1 MELIPIKVVKQCL
14 KLFLFWF
21 GDKNPL
27 LYRPLSLTSFI
38 NCSNCVVHIVV
49 HLALLPVWLL
59 STKLDYI
66 LKYISVYFQRNFFS
80 FLCFFPFL
88 CLYCFLNL
96 FSSFPVLLFVSF
108 CCFLSWSLISLF
120 HLGWNWSTYNSLDL
134 ELIKLTTHWAD
145 RSVRGRPTISIL
157 VRRPKWI

>member
-1 MELIPIKVVKQCL
+1 MRKNKGYLSGEPDLLFFCICLSLFHVFPVYLHFPMELIPIKVVKQCL

-21 GDKNPL
+21 GYKNPL

-66 LKYISVYFQRNFFS
+66 LKYISVYFQRNFFPFSVS
-80 FLCFFPFL
+80 FLFYAYTVFL
-88 CLYCFLNL
+88 IYFHHFLYY
-96 FSSFPVLLFVSF
+96 FS
-108 CCFLSWSLISLF
+108 FLSVVF
-120 HLGWNWSTYNSLDL
+120 YHG
-134 ELIKLTTHWAD
+134 
-145 RSVRGRPTISIL
+145 V
-157 VRRPKWI
+157 

>member
-1 MELIPIKVVKQCL
+1 MRKNKGYLSGEPDLLFFCICLSLFHVFPVYLHFPMELIPIKVVKQCL

-120 HLGWNWSTYNSLDL
+120 HLG
-134 ELIKLTTHWAD
+134 
-145 RSVRGRPTISIL
+145 
-157 VRRPKWI
+157 